1 MMFSESSDVLD
12 RLQKLRDAFS
22 ATLPEKLHA
31 IDILWQSVK
40 QQGIGST
47 DNTADLYRSVHSL
60 AGSAGTFGHPELGQ
74 AARQLEQTIKQHLSD
89 TGALSETVIH
99 VIDTE
104 LHQFVSWN
112 ITSAN

>member
-22 ATLPEKLHA
+22 ATVPEKLNA
-31 IDILWQSVK
+31 IDILWLTVK
-40 QQGIGST
+40 QQGIGNT
-47 DNTADLYRSVHSL
+47 DNTADLYRAVHSL
-60 AGSAGTFGHPELGQ
+60 AGSAGTFGHSELGQ

-104 LHQFVSWN
+104 LHQFVSWD
-112 ITSAN
+112 ITSTH

>member
-1 MMFSESSDVLD
+1 MMFSKSNDVLD

-22 ATLPEKLHA
+22 ATLPEKLNA
-31 IDILWQSVK
+31 VDILWQNVK

-47 DNTADLYRSVHSL
+47 DNTADLYRAVHSL

-74 AARQLEQTIKQHLSD
+74 AARQLEQTIKQHLND